1 MLELLQKIT
10 NQLEQY
16 QIPYMISGS
25 VAMIAYTTPRTTR
38 DIDIVIELG
47 ITDIGYL
54 MEIFQKNSYIHRP
67 SIEDA
72 IQKKSI
78 FNVID
83 FETGYK
89 IDFVVRKNTPYRIV
103 EFERK
108 IRTQAFGFEMNIVTI
123 EDLIISKLIWIQDL
137 QSDRQMEDI
146 RNLWQSLLVD
156 KAYVLDWCN
165 QLKLNTYNLLT

>member
-1 MLELLQKIT
+1 MFNLLQKIT

-16 QIPYMISGS
+16 QIPYMVSGS
-25 VAMIAYTTPRTTR
+25 VALIAYTTPRTTR
-38 DIDIVIELG
+38 DIDIVIELRTRDIEHLMG
-47 ITDIGYL
+47 I
-54 MEIFQKNSYIHRP
+54 FRNNCYIHRP
-67 SIEDA
+67 AIEDA
-72 IQKKSI
+72 IQKQSI

-89 IDFVVRKNTPYRIV
+89 IDFVVRKNTPYRIL

-108 IRTQAFGFEMNIVTI
+108 IRTQAFGFEMNMVTI

-146 RNLWQSLLVD
+146 QNLWQSSLVD
-156 KAYVLDWCN
+156 KGYVLDWCN
-165 QLKLNTYNLLT
+165 QLKMNAYNLLT